1 VAVCGGLFTIINGD
15 REWSL
20 KPFTGPEKE
29 IRVSTLPETNR
40 IKCDEQ
46 ASRRV
51 KKTAVESFINLL
63 GHTDQLCIYV
73 PEREMRVLK
82 FTCCDPVPV
91 YKRGERITTF
101 LFRVLTDVE
110 SHIVTWASF
119 HAGVLDKTVPGPG
132 TDK

>member
-1 VAVCGGLFTIINGD
+1 MN
-15 REWSL
+15 
-20 KPFTGPEKE
+20 K
-29 IRVSTLPETNR
+29 
-40 IKCDEQ
+40 

-63 GHTDQLCIYV
+63 GHTDQLCILSYYGS
-73 PEREMRVLK
+73 ERRNACSHVLLGVIRSL
-82 FTCCDPVPV
+82 F
-91 YKRGERITTF
+91 YKRGEMITAF
-101 LFRVLTDVE
+101 LLRVLTDVE